1 MVLKSTSTRGNG
13 GAKTDRSDAHP
24 GIESSNELNGREKN
38 SFFGFIENILERVLK
53 YSKDRAKEPEQDSE
67 AKKREEF
74 INSQYRM
81 LNSID
86 NLDEVIAKRKEYG
99 LSITP
104 AAQDYL
110 DFVQGRDGVTDAW
123 QLSHRAAFSLE
134 DQIDAEEKGNDNL
147 LDSLY
152 DEGRLS
158 AFHDEEKNTK
168 ELYRDMTQEEYN
180 AWRAKAANETREF
193 MNKMDKKLA
202 DNPDYHPDT
211 LNSVLEYRLY
221 QVFKNSNIDNLRENL
236 ENQFYGELVGNNLA
250 IADSGLFPI
259 STFANFQNGLI
270 AAGLL
275 TPKDDFINK
284 HEASYDLYQENYK
297 EYSEAMLEKRIISH
311 IAQDKELL
319 RAEDF
324 DALIEKSN
332 NDAFKKEMNVFK
344 TLKENSKLSGKNEE
358 IYKNRLDN
366 FIRNYSE
373 EYIYGLYG
381 TTSENIRQADKING
395 LDYQEFARDFE
406 KAAKVIKEKN
416 LGDFL
421 FKDAADEFRTPYIPK
436 DDPKYKENVEAIAK
450 FKTAAMTLLNYREAA
465 FVSKPGDFVF
475 ETDKL
480 SDVSKRLEELIA
492 KDRDFGTSQIEKGK
506 NAQKI
511 IDDLFFNNERI
522 YNYSK
527 GVFGALDSDFEKL
540 YKESNSQKD
549 LRVAEKKALAL
560 FNDIKNGS
568 INFGNLY
575 SEIEKRF
582 GGELKNYDQIEWR
595 ANPFAATMLKSAGIL
610 GPDLLRADDGYFAN
624 FQKKLVEIGH
634 KSEIVGLYERLSLTS
649 MITNKDPNI
658 KKLMTL
664 LANGYDTKWKSLGKD
679 IYGYTQ
685 EINNPYKREEI
696 AQRPV
701 IASSYPRGAYD
712 SLLKLVNF
720 ERDNDLLKSL
730 EKGTTTLEEFAN
742 KYGDEYKKLLND
754 AKESLKEN
762 FLALKKGFETIKD
775 YNNYL
780 AANNHIE
787 PEKVIEAI
795 KEAGKKVIDVNPKFL
810 DDVANGKHQEFI
822 KKLADQIKE
831 EYPNKK
837 NVQKLLKEVLEKGA
851 QQTIADQGLDGRTK
865 EARFIK
871 EVGAKIKEA
880 NELSM

>member
-1 MVLKSTSTRGNG
+1 MVLKSSSTRGNG

-38 SFFGFIENILERVLK
+38 SFFGFLEGILERVLK
-53 YSKDRAKEPEQDSE
+53 YSKDRNGEPEQDNE

-123 QLSHRAAFSLE
+123 QLSHRAAYSLE
-134 DQIDAEEKGNDNL
+134 DQIDAEDKGNDNF
-147 LDSLY
+147 LDAMY
-152 DEGRLS
+152 DEGKLS
-158 AFHDEEKNTK
+158 AFYDEEKNTK

-180 AWRAKAANETREF
+180 TWRGKAADETREF
-193 MNKMDKKLA
+193 INKMDKKLA
-202 DNPDYHPDT
+202 DNPDYRPDT

-236 ENQFYGELVGNNLA
+236 ENQFYGELVGSNLVVPGS
-250 IADSGLFPI
+250 DMFPI

-275 TPKDDFINK
+275 TPKDDFISK
-284 HEASYDLYQENYK
+284 YEAGYDLYQENYK
-297 EYSEAMLEKRIISH
+297 EYSEAMLEKRIISN
-311 IAQDKELL
+311 IAKDKELL

-344 TLKENSKLSGKNEE
+344 TLKENFNLSGRNRE
-358 IYKNRLDN
+358 IYRNKLDN
-366 FIRNYSE
+366 FIENYSTNF
-373 EYIYGLYG
+373 IYGIYG
-381 TTSENIRQADKING
+381 TTRENVRQADKING
-395 LDYQEFARDFE
+395 AIYKNWARTFE
-406 KAAKVIKEKN
+406 RVAEEIKEEN

-421 FKDAADEFRTPYIPK
+421 FKDEAGELDANG
-436 DDPKYKENVEAIAK
+436 DDLKYETGVKIISR
-450 FKTAAMTLLNYREAA
+450 FKTAAMSFLDYREAA
-465 FVSKPGDFVF
+465 FISKPGDVVF

-492 KDRDFGTSQIEKGK
+492 KDRDFSVSHLEKGK
-506 NAQKI
+506 KAQKI
-511 IDDLFFNNERI
+511 IDDLFFQRGI
-522 YNYSK
+522 VGNYQRT
-527 GVFGALDSDFEKL
+527 VLNALGSDFDKL

-568 INFGNLY
+568 VNLGNLY
-575 SEIEKRF
+575 SEIDKRF
-582 GGELKNYDQIEWR
+582 GEELKNYDEVEWR
-595 ANPFAATMLKSAGIL
+595 ANPFATTMLKAAGIL
-610 GPDLLRADDGYFAN
+610 APDLTRAEERYFESV
-624 FQKKLVEIGH
+624 QKQIVEAG
-634 KSEIVGLYERLSLTS
+634 EELGIVGLHERLSLTS
-649 MITNKDPNI
+649 MITNKDPNM
-658 KKLMTL
+658 KNLLVL
-664 LANGYDTKWKSLGKD
+664 LANDYDPKWKEMGKD
-679 IYGYTQ
+679 THNYME
-685 EINNPYKREEI
+685 EIENPYSRRAIIENFSE
-696 AQRPV
+696 
-701 IASSYPRGAYD
+701 SDYPRGAYN
-712 SLLKLVNF
+712 SLKALVNF
-720 ERDNDLLKSL
+720 DRDNGLIEGL
-730 EKGTTTLEEFAN
+730 EKGTTTLGEFAN
-742 KYGDEYKKLLND
+742 KHGDEYKKLLEG

-762 FLALKKGFETIKD
+762 FLALSKGFERVSD
-775 YNNYL
+775 YKNYL
-780 AANNHIE
+780 ASNNHIE

-810 DDVANGKHQEFI
+810 DDVASGKHQELL
-822 KKLADQIKE
+822 KKLAEQIKE

-837 NVQKLLKEVLEKGA
+837 NVKKLLEEVFEKGA
-851 QQTIADQGLDGRTK
+851 QQTIVDKGLDGRTK

-871 EVGAKIKEA
+871 EVDKKIKEA

>member
-24 GIESSNELNGREKN
+24 GIESSSELNGRERN
-38 SFFGFIENILERVLK
+38 SFFGFLEGILERVLK
-53 YSKDRAKEPEQDSE
+53 YSKDRNQEPEQDSE

-123 QLSHRAAFSLE
+123 QLSHRAAYSLE
-134 DQIDAEEKGNDNL
+134 DQIDAEDKGNDNI
-147 LDSLY
+147 LDAMY
-152 DEGRLS
+152 DEGKLS
-158 AFHDEEKNTK
+158 AFYDEEKNTK

-180 AWRAKAANETREF
+180 AWRAKAADETREF

-202 DNPDYHPDT
+202 ENPDYRPDT

-236 ENQFYGELVGNNLA
+236 ENQFYGELVGYNLVVPGG
-250 IADSGLFPI
+250 DMFPI

-275 TPKDDFINK
+275 TPKDDFISK
-284 HEASYDLYQENYK
+284 YEAGYDLYQENYK
-297 EYSEAMLEKRIISH
+297 EYSEAMLEKRIISN
-311 IAQDKELL
+311 IAKDKELL

-344 TLKENSKLSGKNEE
+344 TLKENFSLSGRNRE
-358 IYKNRLDN
+358 IYRDKLNN
-366 FIRNYSE
+366 FIENYSTNF
-373 EYIYGLYG
+373 IYGIYG
-381 TTSENIRQADKING
+381 TTSENVRQADKISR
-395 LDYQEFARDFE
+395 LDYKNLARAFE
-406 KAAKVIKEKN
+406 RAAEEIKEEN

-421 FKDAADEFRTPYIPK
+421 FKDEAGELDANG
-436 DDPKYKENVEAIAK
+436 DDLKYETGVKIISR
-450 FKTAAMTLLNYREAA
+450 FKTAAMNFLNYRETA
-465 FVSKPGDFVF
+465 FISKPGDVVF

-480 SDVSKRLEELIA
+480 SDVIERLEELIT
-492 KDRDFGTSQIEKGK
+492 KDREFSAEHLEKNK
-506 NAQKI
+506 KVQRI
-511 IDDLFFNNERI
+511 IDDLLVDHRGV
-522 YNYSK
+522 YNYRK
-527 GVFGALDSDFEKL
+527 TVFGALNADFDKL
-540 YKESNSQKD
+540 YKESNSKKD

-568 INFGNLY
+568 INLGNLY
-575 SEIEKRF
+575 SEIDKRF
-582 GGELKNYDQIEWR
+582 GEELKNYDQIEWA
-595 ANPFAATMLKSAGIL
+595 ANPLATTMFKATNIL
-610 GPDLLRADDGYFAN
+610 GPDLLRADDVYFEN
-624 FQKKLVEIGH
+624 LQKRIVEAGE
-634 KSEIVGLYERLSLTS
+634 KFGIVGLHERLSLPS
-649 MITNKDPNI
+649 MITNKDPNM
-658 KKLMTL
+658 KNLLAL
-664 LANGYDTKWKSLGKD
+664 LANDYDPKLKEMGKD
-679 IYGYTQ
+679 THNYME
-685 EINNPYKREEI
+685 EIDNPYVREAIIQNFSE
-696 AQRPV
+696 
-701 IASSYPRGAYD
+701 SNYPKGAYS
-712 SLLKLVNF
+712 SLMKLVIFDRN
-720 ERDNDLLKSL
+720 NDLIEGL

-762 FLALKKGFETIKD
+762 FLALSKGFPTRVD
-775 YNNYL
+775 YNGYL
-780 AANNHIE
+780 VSSNHIE
-787 PEKVIEAI
+787 PEKVIEAV

-810 DDVANGKHQEFI
+810 DDVASGKHQELI
-822 KKLADQIKE
+822 KKLAEQIKE

-837 NVQKLLKEVLEKGA
+837 NVQKLLEEVFEKGA
-851 QQTIADQGLDGRTK
+851 QQTIVDKGLDGRTK

-871 EVGAKIKEA
+871 EVDKKIKEA

>member
-13 GAKTDRSDAHP
+13 GTKSDRTDVHV

-38 SFFGFIENILERVLK
+38 FFFGFLENILERVLK

-74 INSQYRM
+74 MNSQYRM
-81 LNSID
+81 LNSIE

-99 LSITP
+99 LAITP

-110 DFVQGRDGVTDAW
+110 DFVQGRDDATDAW
-123 QLSHRAAFSLE
+123 QLSHRAAFSLQ
-134 DQIDAEEKGNDNL
+134 DQIEAEDKDNDNL

-152 DEGRLS
+152 DEGKLS

-168 ELYRDMTQEEYN
+168 ELYGDMTQEEYN
-180 AWRAKAANETREF
+180 AWRAKAADATREF

-202 DNPDYHPDT
+202 DNPNYRPDT

-275 TPKDDFINK
+275 TPKDDFISK
-284 HEASYDLYQENYK
+284 YEAGYDLYQENYK
-297 EYSEAMLEKRIISH
+297 EYSEAMLEKRIISN

-344 TLKENSKLSGKNEE
+344 TLKENFNLSGRNRE
-358 IYKNRLDN
+358 IYRNKLDN
-366 FIRNYSE
+366 FIENYSTNF
-373 EYIYGLYG
+373 IYGIYG
-381 TTSENIRQADKING
+381 TTRENVRQADKING
-395 LDYQEFARDFE
+395 AIYENWARGFE
-406 KAAKVIKEKN
+406 RVAEEIKDEN

-421 FKDAADEFRTPYIPK
+421 FKDEAGELDANG
-436 DDPKYKENVEAIAK
+436 DDLKYETGVKIISR
-450 FKTAAMTLLNYREAA
+450 FKTAAMSFLDYREAA
-465 FVSKPGDFVF
+465 FISKPGDVVF

-492 KDRDFGTSQIEKGK
+492 KDRDFSVFHIEKGK
-506 NAQKI
+506 KAQKI
-511 IDDLFFNNERI
+511 IDDLFPRV
-522 YNYSK
+522 YNYPK
-527 GVFGALDSDFEKL
+527 TVLNALGSDFDKR
-540 YKESNSQKD
+540 YKESNRQKD
-549 LRVAEKKALAL
+549 LRVAEKKALSL
-560 FNDIKNGS
+560 YSDIKNGS
-568 INFGNLY
+568 VNLGNLY
-575 SEIEKRF
+575 SEIDKRF
-582 GGELKNYDQIEWR
+582 GEELKNYDEIEWR
-595 ANPFAATMLKSAGIL
+595 ANPFATTMLKAAGTL
-610 GPDLLRADDGYFAN
+610 APDLTRADEAYFEEA
-624 FQKKLVEIGH
+624 QKQIVRAGEELG
-634 KSEIVGLYERLSLTS
+634 IVGLHERLSLPS
-649 MITNKDPNI
+649 MITNKDPNM
-658 KKLMTL
+658 KNLLAL
-664 LANGYDTKWKSLGKD
+664 LANDYDPKLKEMGKD
-679 IYGYTQ
+679 THNYME
-685 EINNPYKREEI
+685 EIENPYSRRAIIGNFSE
-696 AQRPV
+696 
-701 IASSYPRGAYD
+701 SDYPRGAYD
-712 SLLKLVNF
+712 SLKKLVNF
-720 ERDNDLLKSL
+720 DRDNGLIEGL
-730 EKGTTTLEEFAN
+730 EKGTTTLTEFAN
-742 KYGDEYKKLLND
+742 KHGDEYKKLLEG

-762 FLALKKGFETIKD
+762 FLALSKGFPTRVD

-780 AANNHIE
+780 ISNNHIE
-787 PEKVIEAI
+787 PEKVIEAV

-810 DDVANGKHQEFI
+810 DDVASGKHQELI

-831 EYPNKK
+831 EYPDKK
-837 NVQKLLKEVLEKGA
+837 NVKKLLEEVLEKGA
-851 QQTIADQGLDGRTK
+851 EQTITDKGLDGRTK

-871 EVGAKIKEA
+871 EVDKKIKET

>member
-1 MVLKSTSTRGNG
+1 MVLKSSSTRDNG

-24 GIESSNELNGREKN
+24 GIESSSELNGRERN
-38 SFFGFIENILERVLK
+38 SFFGFLENILERVLK

-74 INSQYRM
+74 MNSQYRM

-99 LSITP
+99 LAITP

-110 DFVQGRDGVTDAW
+110 DFVQGRDDATDAW
-123 QLSHRAAFSLE
+123 QLSHRAAFSLQ
-134 DQIDAEEKGNDNL
+134 DQIEAEDKDNDNL

-152 DEGRLS
+152 DEGKLS
-158 AFHDEEKNTK
+158 AFHNEEKNTK
-168 ELYRDMTQEEYN
+168 ELYGDMTQEEYN
-180 AWRAKAANETREF
+180 AWRAKAADATRDF

-202 DNPDYHPDT
+202 DNPDYRPDT

-297 EYSEAMLEKRIISH
+297 EYSEAMLEKRTISH

-344 TLKENSKLSGKNEE
+344 TLKENFNLSGRNRE
-358 IYKNRLDN
+358 IYRDKLNN
-366 FIRNYSE
+366 FIENYSTNF
-373 EYIYGLYG
+373 IYGIYG
-381 TTSENIRQADKING
+381 TTRENVRQADKING
-395 LDYQEFARDFE
+395 AIYENWARTFE
-406 KAAKVIKEKN
+406 RAAEEIKEEN

-421 FKDAADEFRTPYIPK
+421 FKDEAGELDANG
-436 DDPKYKENVEAIAK
+436 DDLKYETGVKIISR
-450 FKTAAMTLLNYREAA
+450 FKTAAMSFLDYREAA
-465 FVSKPGDFVF
+465 FISKPGDVVF

-492 KDRDFGTSQIEKGK
+492 KDRDFSVSHIEKGK
-506 NAQKI
+506 KAQKI
-511 IDDLFFNNERI
+511 IDDLFPRV
-522 YNYSK
+522 YNYPK
-527 GVFGALDSDFEKL
+527 TVLNALGSDFDKL

-568 INFGNLY
+568 VNLGNLY
-575 SEIEKRF
+575 SEIDKRF
-582 GGELKNYDQIEWR
+582 GEELKNYDEVEWR
-595 ANPFAATMLKSAGIL
+595 ANPFATTILKAAGTL
-610 GPDLLRADDGYFAN
+610 APDLTRAEERYFEN
-624 FQKKLVEIGH
+624 VQKQIVEAGEKLG
-634 KSEIVGLYERLSLTS
+634 IVGLHERLSLTS
-649 MITNKDPNI
+649 MITNKDPNM
-658 KKLMTL
+658 KNLLAL
-664 LANGYDTKWKSLGKD
+664 LANDYDPKLKEFGEDTHN
-679 IYGYTQ
+679 YME
-685 EINNPYKREEI
+685 EIENPYSRRAIIGNFSE
-696 AQRPV
+696 
-701 IASSYPRGAYD
+701 SDYPKGAYS
-712 SLLKLVNF
+712 SLMKLVIFDRN
-720 ERDNDLLKSL
+720 NDLIEGL

-742 KYGDEYKKLLND
+742 KHGDEYKKLLND

-762 FLALKKGFETIKD
+762 FLALSKGFPTRVD

-780 AANNHIE
+780 ISNNHIE

-810 DDVANGKHQEFI
+810 DDVASGKHQELI

-831 EYPNKK
+831 EYPDKK
-837 NVQKLLKEVLEKGA
+837 NVKKLLEEVLEKGA
-851 QQTIADQGLDGRTK
+851 EQTITDKGLDGRTK

-871 EVGAKIKEA
+871 EVDKKIKEA

>member
-1 MVLKSTSTRGNG
+1 MVLKSSSTRGNG

-53 YSKDRAKEPEQDSE
+53 YSKDRAKEPEQDNE

-86 NLDEVIAKRKEYG
+86 NLDEIIAKRKEYG
-99 LSITP
+99 LAITP

-123 QLSHRAAFSLE
+123 QLSHRAAYSLE
-134 DQIDAEEKGNDNL
+134 DQIDAEDKGNDNL

-152 DEGRLS
+152 DEGKLS
-158 AFHDEEKNTK
+158 AFYDEEKNTK

-180 AWRAKAANETREF
+180 TWRGKAADTTREF

-202 DNPDYHPDT
+202 DKPDYRPDT

-221 QVFKNSNIDNLRENL
+221 QVLKNSNIDNLRENL
-236 ENQFYGELVGNNLA
+236 ENQFYGELVGSNLV
-250 IADSGLFPI
+250 IPGGDMFPI

-344 TLKENSKLSGKNEE
+344 TLKENFNLSGRNRE
-358 IYKNRLDN
+358 IYRDKLNN
-366 FIRNYSE
+366 FIENYSTNF
-373 EYIYGLYG
+373 IYGIYG
-381 TTSENIRQADKING
+381 TTRENVRQADKIRGAIYENW
-395 LDYQEFARDFE
+395 ARGFE
-406 KAAKVIKEKN
+406 RAAEEIKEEN

-421 FKDAADEFRTPYIPK
+421 FKDEAGELDANG
-436 DDPKYKENVEAIAK
+436 DDLKYEIGVKIISR
-450 FKTAAMTLLNYREAA
+450 FKTAAMNFLNYRETA
-465 FVSKPGDFVF
+465 FISKPGDVVF

-480 SDVSKRLEELIA
+480 SDVIKRLEELIA
-492 KDRDFGTSQIEKGK
+492 KDRDFSVSHIEKGK
-506 NAQKI
+506 KAQKI
-511 IDDLFFNNERI
+511 IDDLFFQRGI
-522 YNYSK
+522 VGNYPRT
-527 GVFGALDSDFEKL
+527 VLNALTSDFDKL
-540 YKESNSQKD
+540 YKESNRQKD

-568 INFGNLY
+568 VNFGNLY
-575 SEIEKRF
+575 NEIGKRF
-582 GGELKNYDQIEWR
+582 GEEFKNYDQVEWA
-595 ANPFAATMLKSAGIL
+595 ANPLATTMLKAAGIL
-610 GPDLLRADDGYFAN
+610 NRDLTRADDTYFVDIQKQIVEAGEN
-624 FQKKLVEIGH
+624 FG
-634 KSEIVGLYERLSLTS
+634 IVGLSERLSLTS
-649 MITNKDPNI
+649 MITNKDPNM
-658 KKLMTL
+658 KNLLAL
-664 LANGYDTKWKSLGKD
+664 LANDYNPKLKEFGEDTHNYMKD
-679 IYGYTQ
+679 ID
-685 EINNPYKREEI
+685 NPYVREAIIQNFSE
-696 AQRPV
+696 
-701 IASSYPRGAYD
+701 SNYPKGAYS
-712 SLLKLVNF
+712 SLMKLVIFDRN
-720 ERDNDLLKSL
+720 NDLIEGL

-742 KYGDEYKKLLND
+742 KHRDEYKKLLND

-762 FLALKKGFETIKD
+762 FLALSKGFPTRVD
-775 YNNYL
+775 YNGYL
-780 AANNHIE
+780 VSSNHIE
-787 PEKVIEAI
+787 PEKVIEAV
-795 KEAGKKVIDVNPKFL
+795 KEAGKKVIDINPKFL
-810 DDVANGKHQEFI
+810 DDVASGKHQELI

-831 EYPNKK
+831 EYPEKK
-837 NVQKLLKEVLEKGA
+837 NVKKLLEEVFEKGA
-851 QQTIADQGLDGRTK
+851 QQTITDKGLDGRTK

-871 EVGAKIKEA
+871 EVDKKIKEVG
-880 NELSM
+880 ELSM

>member
-1 MVLKSTSTRGNG
+1 MVLKSSSTRGNG
-13 GAKTDRSDAHP
+13 GAKTDRTDVHA

-38 SFFGFIENILERVLK
+38 SFFGFLENILERVLK

-74 INSQYRM
+74 MNSQYRM

-99 LSITP
+99 LAITP

-123 QLSHRAAFSLE
+123 QLSHRAAYSLE
-134 DQIDAEEKGNDNL
+134 DQIDAEDKGNDNF
-147 LDSLY
+147 LDRLY
-152 DEGRLS
+152 DEGKLG
-158 AFHDEEKNTK
+158 AFTDKKKNTK

-180 AWRAKAANETREF
+180 AWRAKAADETREF
-193 MNKMDKKLA
+193 MNKMDKKLTE
-202 DNPDYHPDT
+202 NSDYRPDT

-236 ENQFYGELVGNNLA
+236 ENQFYGELVGSNLV
-250 IADSGLFPI
+250 IPGGDMFPI

-297 EYSEAMLEKRIISH
+297 EYSEAMLEKRIISN

-344 TLKENSKLSGKNEE
+344 TLKENFNLSGRNRE
-358 IYKNRLDN
+358 IYRNKLDN
-366 FIRNYSE
+366 FIENYSTNF
-373 EYIYGLYG
+373 IYGIYG
-381 TTSENIRQADKING
+381 TTRENVRQADKING
-395 LDYQEFARDFE
+395 AIYKNWARTFE
-406 KAAKVIKEKN
+406 RVAEEIKEEN

-421 FKDAADEFRTPYIPK
+421 FKDEAGELDANG
-436 DDPKYKENVEAIAK
+436 DDLKYETGVKIISR
-450 FKTAAMTLLNYREAA
+450 FKTAAMSFLDYREAA
-465 FVSKPGDFVF
+465 FISKPGDVVF

-492 KDRDFGTSQIEKGK
+492 KDRDFSVSHIEKGK
-506 NAQKI
+506 KAQKI
-511 IDDLFFNNERI
+511 IDDLFPRV
-522 YNYSK
+522 YNYPK
-527 GVFGALDSDFEKL
+527 TVLNALGSDFDKR
-540 YKESNSQKD
+540 YKESNRQKD
-549 LRVAEKKALAL
+549 LRVAEKKALSL
-560 FNDIKNGS
+560 YSDIKNGS
-568 INFGNLY
+568 VNLGNLY
-575 SEIEKRF
+575 SEIDKRF
-582 GGELKNYDQIEWR
+582 GEELKNYDEIEWR
-595 ANPFAATMLKSAGIL
+595 ANPFATTMLKAAGTL
-610 GPDLLRADDGYFAN
+610 APDLTRADEAYFEEA
-624 FQKKLVEIGH
+624 QKQIVRAGEELG
-634 KSEIVGLYERLSLTS
+634 IVGLHERLSLPS
-649 MITNKDPNI
+649 MITNKDPNM
-658 KKLMTL
+658 KNL
-664 LANGYDTKWKSLGKD
+664 LALLVNDYDPKLKEMGKD
-679 IYGYTQ
+679 THNYME
-685 EINNPYKREEI
+685 EIDNPYSRRAIIGNFSE
-696 AQRPV
+696 
-701 IASSYPRGAYD
+701 SDYPRGAYD
-712 SLLKLVNF
+712 SLKKLVNF
-720 ERDNDLLKSL
+720 DRDNGLIEGL
-730 EKGTTTLEEFAN
+730 EKGTTTLGEFAN
-742 KYGDEYKKLLND
+742 KHGDEYKKLLEG

-762 FLALKKGFETIKD
+762 FLALSKGFPTRVD

-780 AANNHIE
+780 ISNNHIE

-810 DDVANGKHQEFI
+810 DDVASGKHQELL
-822 KKLADQIKE
+822 KKLVDQIKE
-831 EYPNKK
+831 EYPDKK
-837 NVQKLLKEVLEKGA
+837 NVKKLLEEVLEKGA
-851 QQTIADQGLDGRTK
+851 QQTITDKGFDGRTK

-871 EVGAKIKEA
+871 EVDKKIKEA